1 MQGPRDS
8 RRSVGGDAPMI
19 GLDQGTTKAS
29 LCEVGLRPGHKSRSR
44 FGIWLSR
51 DLVCAQGSAGPVK
64 DRSTRWGDGRWVG
77 VVSPDGPHPGSETR
91 ALGRRAAA
99 FDREE
104 AR

>member
-8 RRSVGGDAPMI
+8 RRSVGGDAPVI

-51 DLVCAQGSAGPVK
+51 DLVCAQGSAESKARLGIHSI
-64 DRSTRWGDGRWVG
+64 RLTSQAAGRVQQTALLRADQSG
-77 VVSPDGPHPGSETR
+77 RIRIHSP
-91 ALGRRAAA
+91 
-99 FDREE
+99 
-104 AR
+104 